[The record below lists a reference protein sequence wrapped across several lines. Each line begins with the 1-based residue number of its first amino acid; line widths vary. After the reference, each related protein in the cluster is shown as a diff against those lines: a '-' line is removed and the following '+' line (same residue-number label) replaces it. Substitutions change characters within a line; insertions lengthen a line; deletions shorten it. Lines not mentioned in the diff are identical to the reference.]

1 MQKIG
6 KVLTGGTAKKPKV
19 AEPVVKPVA
28 SMPDE
33 DTVRRNAMAQIAR
46 RKSGGRADTIL
57 TEDEKFG

>member
-1 MQKIG
+1 
-6 KVLTGGTAKKPKV
+6 
-19 AEPVVKPVA
+19 VVKPVA